1 MTTEPHPLVSLVGRI
16 GGITIAMVALVV
28 IFGPDDGQWV
38 ILPIIAGMVLLGLG
52 LGYLASKKK

>member
-1 MTTEPHPLVSLVGRI
+1 MTTEPHPLVSLAGRI

-28 IFGPDDGQWV
+28 IFGPESGQWV
-38 ILPIIAGMVLLGLG
+38 ILPIITGMVLLGLG